1 MASNYTEH
9 YGLCQWEATDQV
21 RREEFNQDN
30 AKMDEILKTLA
41 DKDITLERAV
51 AAVAA
56 AAGNCQMELITYTG
70 TGTYGTGKATKI
82 TFSQIPDVY
91 FIVGDLAL
99 VTGLGGNKTPLMVA
113 QDKTYNESFVD
124 DTNVTWNDAQL
135 SLVNSVDA
143 RYQMNS
149 KSKQYW
155 ALGLKRN
162 IV

>member
-1 MASNYTEH
+1 MASNYTKN

-21 RREEFNQDN
+21 RREEFNQDQ
-30 AKMDEILKTLA
+30 AKIDEALKALA
-41 DKDITLERAV
+41 DKDTALDGAI

-99 VTGLGGNKTPLMVA
+99 VTGLGGNKTSLMVA
-113 QDKTYNESFVD
+113 QDKTYDESFVD

-135 SLVNSVDA
+135 SLVNGVDA

-155 ALGLKRN
+155 VLGLKRKGM
-162 IV
+162 

>member
-1 MASNYTEH
+1 MASNYTEN

-21 RREEFNQDN
+21 LREEFNQDHV
-30 AKMDEILKTLA
+30 KIYETLKALA
-41 DKDITLERAV
+41 DKDLALESAMTT
-51 AAVAA
+51 VAA
-56 AAGNCQMELITYTG
+56 AAGNCQMELITYTS
-70 TGTYGTGKATKI
+70 TGTYGTGKGTKI
-82 TFSQIPDVY
+82 TFSHIPDIY

-99 VTGLGGNKTPLMVA
+99 VTGQGGNKTPLLVA

-162 IV
+162 VV

>member
-21 RREEFNQDN
+21 LREEFNQDHV
-30 AKMDEILKTLA
+30 KIDETLKAMA
-41 DKDITLERAV
+41 DKDLALESAMTT
-51 AAVAA
+51 VAA

-70 TGTYGTGKATKI
+70 TGTYGTGKGTKI
-82 TFSQIPDVY
+82 TFSQIPDIY

-99 VTGLGGNKTPLMVA
+99 VTGQGGNKTPLLVA
-113 QDKTYNESFVD
+113 QDKTYIESFVN

-135 SLVNSVDA
+135 SLVNGVDA

-149 KSKQYW
+149 KSKLYW
-155 ALGLKRN
+155 VLGLKRK
-162 IV
+162 

>member
-70 TGTYGTGKATKI
+70 TDR
-82 TFSQIPDVY
+82 SV
-91 FIVGDLAL
+91 L
-99 VTGLGGNKTPLMVA
+99 
-113 QDKTYNESFVD
+113 YNCSP
-124 DTNVTWNDAQL
+124 
-135 SLVNSVDA
+135 
-143 RYQMNS
+143 
-149 KSKQYW
+149 
-155 ALGLKRN
+155 
-162 IV
+162 

>member
-1 MASNYTEH
+1 MASNYTEN

-21 RREEFNQDN
+21 LREEFNQDHV
-30 AKMDEILKTLA
+30 KIDETLKALA
-41 DKDITLERAV
+41 DKDLALESAMTT
-51 AAVAA
+51 VAA

-70 TGTYGTGKATKI
+70 TWTYGTGKGTKI
-82 TFSQIPDVY
+82 TFSHIPDIY

-99 VTGLGGNKTPLMVA
+99 VTGQGGNKTPLLVA

-135 SLVNSVDA
+135 SLVNGVDA

-149 KSKQYW
+149 KSKLYW
-155 ALGLKRN
+155 VLGLKRK
-162 IV
+162 

>member
-21 RREEFNQDN
+21 RREEFNQDHV
-30 AKMDEILKTLA
+30 KIDETLKALA
-41 DKDITLERAV
+41 DKDLALESAMTT
-51 AAVAA
+51 VAA

-70 TGTYGTGKATKI
+70 TGTYGTGKGTKI
-82 TFSQIPDVY
+82 TFSHIPDIY

-99 VTGLGGNKTPLMVA
+99 VTGQGGNKTPLLVA

-162 IV
+162 VV

>member
-1 MASNYTEH
+1 MASNYTEN

-30 AKMDEILKTLA
+30 AKMDETLKTLA
-41 DKDITLERAV
+41 DKDIALESAV
-51 AAVAA
+51 ATIAS

-82 TFSQIPDVY
+82 TFSQMPDVY

-99 VTGLGGNKTPLMVA
+99 ITGQGGDKAPLLVA
-113 QDKTYNESFVD
+113 KDASFNESFVN
-124 DTNVTWNDAQL
+124 TATATWDGAQI
-135 SLVNSVDA
+135 SLVNGIDA

-149 KSKQYW
+149 KSKPYW
-155 ALGLKRN
+155 VLGLKRKGA
-162 IV
+162 

>member
-1 MASNYTEH
+1 MV
-9 YGLCQWEATDQV
+9 Q
-21 RREEFNQDN
+21 
-30 AKMDEILKTLA
+30 
-41 DKDITLERAV
+41 
-51 AAVAA
+51 
-56 AAGNCQMELITYTG
+56 
-70 TGTYGTGKATKI
+70 ATKI

-135 SLVNSVDA
+135 SLVNGVDA

-162 IV
+162 VV

>member
-21 RREEFNQDN
+21 LREEFNQDHE
-30 AKMDEILKTLA
+30 KIDETLKTLA
-41 DKDITLERAV
+41 DKDITLESAV

-56 AAGNCQMELITYTG
+56 TAGNCQMELITYTG

-82 TFSQIPDVY
+82 TFSQMPDVY

-99 VTGLGGNKTPLMVA
+99 ITGLGGNKTPLLVA
-113 QDKTYNESFVD
+113 QDKIYDESFVD
-124 DTNVTWNDAQL
+124 DTNVTWNEAQM
-135 SLVNSVDA
+135 SLVNGVDA

-162 IV
+162 VV

>member
-21 RREEFNQDN
+21 LREEFNQDHV
-30 AKMDEILKTLA
+30 KIDETLKAMA
-41 DKDITLERAV
+41 DKDLALESAMTT
-51 AAVAA
+51 VAA

-70 TGTYGTGKATKI
+70 TGTYGTGKGTKI
-82 TFSQIPDVY
+82 TFSHIPDIY

-99 VTGLGGNKTPLMVA
+99 VTGQGGNKTPLLVA

-135 SLVNSVDA
+135 SLVNGVDA

-149 KSKQYW
+149 KSKLYW
-155 ALGLKRN
+155 VLGLKRK
-162 IV
+162 

>member
-21 RREEFNQDN
+21 LREEFNQDHV
-30 AKMDEILKTLA
+30 KIDETLKTLA
-41 DKDITLERAV
+41 DKDLALESAMTT
-51 AAVAA
+51 VAA

-91 FIVGDLAL
+91 FIVGDSAL
-99 VTGLGGNKTPLMVA
+99 VTGLGGNKTSLMVA
-113 QDKTYNESFVD
+113 QDKMYDESFVD
-124 DTNVTWNDAQL
+124 DTNVTWNDTQIT
-135 SLVNSVDA
+135 LVNNMDA

-149 KSKQYW
+149 QSKQYW
-155 ALGLKRN
+155 VLGLKRKEA
-162 IV
+162 